1 MDKYEAL
8 KTYFGYDSFREGQE
22 ELIDAI
28 LEGRDVLGIM
38 PTGAGKSVCYQ
49 IPALCMEGITI
60 VVSPLIS
67 LMMDQ
72 VKALN
77 QAGVHAA
84 YINSALTEN
93 QITKALINAAAGQ
106 YKIIYVAPERL
117 ETERFLNFA
126 RNAHISM
133 LTVDEAH
140 CISQWGQDFR
150 PSYLKILRFIEALPV
165 RPVVGAFTATA
176 TPVVKEDIA
185 RILKLRAPKILVT
198 GFDRE
203 NLYFGVKWGRHKEE
217 QLLDYLQNHL
227 EESGIVYCA
236 TRKNV
241 DKVCEFLSER
251 GLPVTKY
258 HAGLTS
264 EERKLNQEDFI
275 YDRKPIVVA
284 TNAFG
289 MGIDKSNV
297 RYVVHFNMPQSL
309 ENYYQEAGRAGR
321 DGASAE
327 CIILYSPQ
335 DTVIN
340 RYLIDNKNENTEM
353 TEKQAETVRKQDV
366 ERLNAMVGYCK
377 TKHCLREYI
386 LRYFGTNRWKNISGK
401 YCGNCSS
408 CLRESV
414 RTYESY
420 GYGDLWEDESSVPFG
435 ETYHYNGCSGRYAER
450 ENFVRFGSGYEN
462 EDIVRPGSAY
472 ESKDVAR
479 FGSTYERGR
488 TVSSRK
494 GTSDSGPYGTG
505 YYGEVKQAGAFRGK
519 NHISELTPSQQELYA
534 ALKAKRKE
542 ISAEENVP
550 PYMVFTDRTLLDM
563 CIKSP
568 GTKAEMLK
576 VSGVG
581 ENKFGRYG
589 SQFLRCIAEHN
600 A

>member
-1 MDKYEAL
+1 MDKYEVL

-22 ELIDAI
+22 ELIDTI

-38 PTGAGKSVCYQ
+38 PTGAGKSICYQ
-49 IPALCMEGITI
+49 APALCMEGITI

-93 QITKALINAAAGQ
+93 QITKALINAANGQ

-117 ETERFLNFA
+117 ETDRFLNFA
-126 RNAHISM
+126 RNADISM

-150 PSYLKILRFIEALPV
+150 PSYLKILQFISALPK
-165 RPVVGAFTATA
+165 RPVVSAFTATA
-176 TPVVKEDIA
+176 TPIVKEDIV
-185 RILKLRAPKILVT
+185 RILNLNDPKVLVT

-203 NLYFGVKWGRHKEE
+203 NLYFGVKWGKNKEE
-217 QLLDYLQNHL
+217 QLFDYLQNHL
-227 EESGIVYCA
+227 EESGIIYCA

-241 DKVCEFLSER
+241 DKVWEFLWER

-264 EERKLNQEDFI
+264 QERKTNQEDFI

-335 DTVIN
+335 DTIIN
-340 RYLIDNKNENTEM
+340 RYLIENKNENSELTE
-353 TEKQAETVRKQDV
+353 EQAEIVRKKDE
-366 ERLNAMVGYCK
+366 ERLSAMVGYCK
-377 TKHCLREYI
+377 TGHCLREYI

-408 CLRESV
+408 CLWGAAGRA
-414 RTYESY
+414 YENY
-420 GYGDLWEDESSVPFG
+420 GYGDLWEDETSGMYEDAYQDS
-435 ETYHYNGCSGRYAER
+435 YSGRYT
-450 ENFVRFGSGYEN
+450 GQGYRDDYSNRYTEAADFRRRYDPDGVGASFLEHN
-462 EDIVRPGSAY
+462 
-472 ESKDVAR
+472 
-479 FGSTYERGR
+479 R
-488 TVSSRK
+488 TSYK
-494 GTSDSGPYGTG
+494 NTSQTGLYGTG
-505 YYGEVKQAGAFRGK
+505 YYGEQNMQSIITGK
-519 NHISELTPSQQELYA
+519 NHVSSLDAVRQKLYA
-534 ALKAKRKE
+534 LLKAKRRE
-542 ISAEENVP
+542 IAAEENVP

-563 CIKSP
+563 CIKMPHS
-568 GTKAEMLK
+568 KEEMLK

-589 SQFLRCIAEHN
+589 SQFLRCIDAFNTER
-600 A
+600 

>member
-1 MDKYEAL
+1 MDQYQVL
-8 KTYFGYDSFREGQE
+8 KTYFGYEGFRPGQD
-22 ELIDAI
+22 ELIEAI
-28 LEGRDVLGIM
+28 LNGQDVLGIM
-38 PTGAGKSVCYQ
+38 PTGAGKSICYQ
-49 IPALCMEGITI
+49 VPALCMEGITI

-93 QITKALINAAAGQ
+93 QIAKAMMNATAGQ

-117 ETERFLNFA
+117 ETERFLRFA
-126 RNAHISM
+126 KEAPISM
-133 LTVDEAH
+133 VTVDEAH

-150 PSYLKILRFIEALPV
+150 PSYLKVLQFIDALPK
-165 RPVVGAFTATA
+165 RPVVSAFTATA
-176 TPVVKEDIA
+176 TPVVKDDIV
-185 RILKLRAPKILVT
+185 RILNLQDPKVLVT

-203 NLYFGVKWGRHKEE
+203 NLYFGVKWNRDKEAA
-217 QLLDYLQNHL
+217 LLDYLQNHL

-241 DKVCEFLSER
+241 DKVCDFLASH

-258 HAGLTS
+258 HAGLTP
-264 EERKLNQEDFI
+264 EERKSNQEDFI

-297 RYVVHFNMPQSL
+297 RYVVHYNMPQSL

-335 DTVIN
+335 DTIIN
-340 RYLIDNKNENTEM
+340 RYLIDNKNENGELTE
-353 TEKQAETVRKQDV
+353 EQAETVKKQDI

-377 TKHCLREYI
+377 TAHCLREYI

-401 YCGNCSS
+401 YCGNCSC
-408 CLRESV
+408 CLREKPV
-414 RTYESY
+414 TTFVQETPYEHF
-420 GYGDLWEDESSVPFG
+420 GYGDLWEDEPGGFG
-435 ETYHYNGCSGRYAER
+435 RDYDDG
-450 ENFVRFGSGYEN
+450 FGSRYDDAG
-462 EDIVRPGSAY
+462 
-472 ESKDVAR
+472 
-479 FGSTYERGR
+479 FGSRYSDG
-488 TVSSRK
+488 VFGHGYSV
-494 GTSDSGPYGTG
+494 GGGLTSAKRQASPYGTG
-505 YYGEVKQAGAFRGK
+505 YYGEQNQTAQPKAKNSVASLDPDKQA
-519 NHISELTPSQQELYA
+519 LYA
-534 ALKAKRKE
+534 VLKMKRKE
-542 ISAEENVP
+542 IAEEEGVP

-563 CIKSP
+563 CV
-568 GTKAEMLK
+568 KAPSNKTEMLK

-581 ENKFGRYG
+581 ENKYARYG
-589 SQFLRCIAEHN
+589 SQFLRCIEEN
-600 A
+600 YIS

>member
-1 MDKYEAL
+1 MNKYEAL

-22 ELIDAI
+22 ALIDAI

-38 PTGAGKSVCYQ
+38 PTGAGKSICYQ

-77 QAGVHAA
+77 QAGIHAA

-93 QITKALINAAAGQ
+93 QISKALTNAAAGQ

-117 ETERFLNFA
+117 ETERFLAFA
-126 RNAHISM
+126 CRADISM

-150 PSYLKILRFIEALPV
+150 PSYLKILQFIEALPK
-165 RPVVGAFTATA
+165 RPVVSAFTATA

-185 RILKLRAPKILVT
+185 RILKLREPQILVT

-203 NLYFGVKWGRHKEE
+203 NLYFGVKWNKNKDD
-217 QLLDYLQNHL
+217 QLFDFLQNHP

-241 DKVCEFLSER
+241 DKVCDFLERR

-258 HAGLTS
+258 HAGLTV
-264 EERKLNQEDFI
+264 EERKANQEDFI

-297 RYVVHFNMPQSL
+297 RYVVHYNMPQSL

-321 DGASAE
+321 DGAAAE
-327 CIILYSPQ
+327 CLVLYSPQ
-335 DTVIN
+335 DTIIN
-340 RYLIDNKNENTEM
+340 RYLIENKNENSEMSTE
-353 TEKQAETVRKQDV
+353 QAETVHKQDI

-377 TKHCLREYI
+377 TAHCLREYI
-386 LRYFGTNRWKNISGK
+386 LRYFGTNRFKSIAGK

-408 CLRESV
+408 CLRGAASGA
-414 RTYESY
+414 YENY
-420 GYGDLWEDESSVPFG
+420 GYGDLWEDETG
-435 ETYHYNGCSGRYAER
+435 
-450 ENFVRFGSGYEN
+450 
-462 EDIVRPGSAY
+462 D
-472 ESKDVAR
+472 
-479 FGSTYERGR
+479 YERDYGNR
-488 TVSSRK
+488 YETDKQRSPRAI
-494 GTSDSGPYGTG
+494 GTQTGLYGTG
-505 YYGEVKQAGAFRGK
+505 YYDGKGSKSK
-519 NHISELTPSQQELYA
+519 NHISDLNPYQQALYA
-534 ALKAKRKE
+534 MLKAKRRE
-542 ISAEENVP
+542 IAEAEKVP
-550 PYMVFTDRTLLDM
+550 PYIVFTDRTLLDM
-563 CIKSP
+563 CIKTP
-568 GTKAEMLK
+568 HTKEEMLK

-589 SQFLRCIAEHN
+589 SQFLRCIAEYDV
-600 A
+600 